1 MANRWIEFVRK
12 WARDHDTTY
21 GCALSQPACKAEYKS
36 KYGSRKKLTQKK
48 EREMMGME
56 DVDAPD
62 LKKIEADK
70 KKEKQKE
77 ARARW
82 GMTAEDIS
90 SRMAQ
95 QIEKAKSTKKKALT
109 QLQRKALISELKRK
123 QEEKKRLV
131 ELSRMMG
138 EDYRP
143 KKKAKKVPKKLLIIE
158 EDEEPAKK
166 SRGRPKKYSSKE
178 EAYKAKLAQ
187 NKGYKQAQ
195 KQRIRELMDKI
206 EIISNP

>member
-21 GCALSQPACKAEYKS
+21 GCALSQPACKAEYKG
-36 KYGSRKKLTQKK
+36 KYGNRKKLTQKK

-77 ARARW
+77 SRARW
-82 GMTAEDIS
+82 GMAAEDIS

-95 QIEKAKSTKKKALT
+95 QVEKAKSTKKKALT
-109 QLQRKALISELKRK
+109 QIQRKALVSELKRK

-143 KKKAKKVPKKLLIIE
+143 KKKAKKVQKMLVIE
-158 EDEEPAKK
+158 SDSEDEAPAKK
-166 SRGRPKKYSSKE
+166 SRGRPRKYSSKE
-178 EAYKAKLAQ
+178 EAYKAKIDQ
-187 NKGYKQAQ
+187 NRGYKQAQ
-195 KQRIRELMDKI
+195 AQRIRELMDKM
-206 EIISNP
+206 EK